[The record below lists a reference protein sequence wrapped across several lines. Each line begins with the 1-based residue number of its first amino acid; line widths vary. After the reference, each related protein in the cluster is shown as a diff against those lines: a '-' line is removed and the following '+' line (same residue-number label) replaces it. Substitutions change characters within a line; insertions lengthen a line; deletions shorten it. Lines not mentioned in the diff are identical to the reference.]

1 MNPTA
6 QSFSPGAGNKHPR
19 DDGQPATDS
28 GGKRMR
34 GGGGGGGGGS

>member
-6 QSFSPGAGNKHPR
+6 QSFSPGAGSKHPR
-19 DDGQPATDS
+19 DDGQPASDI

-34 GGGGGGGGGS
+34 GGGGGS